1 MEEFNKQ
8 PVSFEEDEID
18 LYEIWLT
25 IKKRK
30 KLILL
35 VTFFITVAAIIISL
49 LLPKVYKTETSLMPL
64 GGEKV
69 SGIASILSSLPISMP
84 TSTSGLT
91 VEAVLKS
98 RTLKERL
105 IKNLNL
111 LPILF
116 EDKWDNRTK
125 TWDVKDKKD
134 IPTVLKGVKAL
145 KKLISVSTDKKT
157 GVITLS
163 VQFKKDPLMSYNIAK
178 EALKI
183 TREILNE
190 KSFTLAKKYRQYI
203 EKQLKQAKKRIIYM
217 EKIYTDFSEGKIKE
231 IPFITNSKLTDI
243 GSLKGKI
250 ITEKEKLKLMNE
262 DSSFSTEDIITQ
274 KNKIKNLQKKLKNIG
289 KRLNSD
295 FVSVPKLQFNQ
306 IKLQTEI
313 AITEGLYKTLVQEY
327 EMAKATEQK
336 EKIAFQVIDEPY
348 VPEKR
353 FKPKRKLIVIVAFV
367 TGLMLSIFIAFFL
380 EWIEGIKRKESES

>member
-1 MEEFNKQ
+1 LEELNKQ
-8 PVSFEEDEID
+8 SVTEEDEID

-30 KLILL
+30 KFILL

-134 IPTVLKGVKAL
+134 IPTVLQGIKAL